1 MSSDEVTAECARAAL
16 DAYVRIQGSAGER
29 QFEIIDLVTDL
40 LHLAASEGLD
50 PRAINAKAALHLQAE
65 TGQIWPAPFPPCD
78 GSFGDLTCHG

>member
-1 MSSDEVTAECARAAL
+1 MSSDEATAECARAAL

-50 PRAINAKAALHLQAE
+50 PRAINANAALHLQAE